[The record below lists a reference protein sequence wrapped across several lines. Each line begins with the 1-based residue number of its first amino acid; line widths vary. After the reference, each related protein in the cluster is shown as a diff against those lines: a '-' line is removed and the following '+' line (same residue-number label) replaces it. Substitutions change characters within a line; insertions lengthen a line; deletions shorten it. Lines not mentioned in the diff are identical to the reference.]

1 MKKEEKLT
9 ISKENM
15 KLLETLVMYAE
26 DDLQFYKQITDYL
39 YRLGHKLNDYKKE
52 QIFQEKLHEMSKAIN
67 EVFKN

>member
-26 DDLQFYKQITDYL
+26 DDLQFYKQITNYL
-39 YRLGHKLNDYKKE
+39 YHLGHKLNDYKKE
-52 QIFQEKLHEMSKAIN
+52 QIFQEKLHEMSEAIN